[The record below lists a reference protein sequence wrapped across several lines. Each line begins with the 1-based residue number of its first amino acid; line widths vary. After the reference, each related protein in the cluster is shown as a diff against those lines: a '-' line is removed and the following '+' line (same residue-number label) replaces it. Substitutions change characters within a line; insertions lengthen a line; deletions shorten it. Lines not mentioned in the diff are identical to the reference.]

1 MDYPNAM
8 RFKSLIITLL
18 VVLTLGSTIDADAQ
32 RQNKY
37 QKRKAKNKQI
47 SSYRGGRIG
56 HSRFAPYS
64 FVGGS
69 INALN
74 YFGDL
79 APVNRPGSTDIS
91 FTRPGLGA
99 FYGRK
104 FHHSMSYRVAF
115 NYGRLIGDDNTSD
128 PTGGDDPSAASRYE
142 RNLSFRNDIKEVSA
156 TLQIDLLP
164 NYGGPQS
171 RMLINGYFFFGV
183 AAFHH
188 EPKGLVPDYDYQ
200 TYGFTPADGTPK
212 LPNAGEW
219 VKLRE
224 LGTEGQNYGVGTKYS
239 PFQIAVPFGIGGEAF
254 INQKISVGLELG
266 VRKIFTDYIDDVGG
280 TYFDLGA
287 FDDNDALARIMSDR
301 SVEPVAAITGENRDL
316 VLPHIDL
323 RNYFENGE
331 SYYHNWYNDTGRAVN
346 DKRGTKA
353 KDLYFMTQIR
363 VVYVLSNNSRR
374 AKHR

>member
-1 MDYPNAM
+1 VDYPNAM

-18 VVLTLGSTIDADAQ
+18 VLFTLGSSFDADAQ
-32 RQNKY
+32 RRNKY

-64 FVGGS
+64 IVGGS

-79 APVNRPGSTDIS
+79 APVNRPASTDIS

-104 FHHSMSYRVAF
+104 FHHSMTYRVAF

-128 PTGGDDPSAASRYE
+128 PTGGDDPSAANRYA
-142 RNLSFRNDIKEVSA
+142 RNLSFRNDIKELSA

-188 EPKGLVPDYDYQ
+188 EPKGLVPTYDHQ
-200 TYGFTPADGTPK
+200 TYGFNPPEGTPK
-212 LPNAGEW
+212 LANAGEW

-239 PFQIAVPFGIGGEAF
+239 PFQIAIPFGVGGEAF

-280 TYFDLGA
+280 TYFNLGD
-287 FDDNDALARIMSDR
+287 FDAGDDLARIMSDR
-301 SVEPVAAITGENRDL
+301 SAEGVAAMTGEARPT
-316 VLPHIDL
+316 VEQHVAL
-323 RNYFENGE
+323 RNFSNGE
-331 SYYHNWYNDTGRAVN
+331 SYYHNWNNGTGLETN
-346 DKRGTKA
+346 KSRGSA
-353 KDLYFMTQIR
+353 SKDLYFMTQIR
-363 VVYVLSNNSRR
+363 VVYVLTNNTRR